1 MAKESARTESSP
13 LRDEMTSPSTPTW
26 SPRSTSCFHDASASG
41 PTRSCEI
48 MTWMSPVPS
57 RMVAKLSFP
66 PMRDSITRPVTPTLS
81 PVAMSGFR
89 SG

>member
-1 MAKESARTESSP
+1 
-13 LRDEMTSPSTPTW
+13 
-26 SPRSTSCFHDASASG
+26 
-41 PTRSCEI
+41 

-66 PMRDSITRPVTPTLS
+66 PTRDSITRPVTPTLS